1 MLGDARASPSVSAF
15 FKHMQ
20 DDQTRPAQT
29 QDEIS
34 QGAAPNGEVAVDPA
48 ELKAQLDAANAK
60 ADENYNRLLLAMA
73 DFENYRKRMERH
85 RADTALAARRALLRQ
100 LLPVIDNLERALQFE
115 DANAGLRSGVQQTLK
130 GFESVLEAEGVR
142 PLTDVVGKPFDPKI
156 AEAIET
162 RAQEGVADD
171 TVLDETQKGYML
183 GDHVLRPAKVIV
195 AKNDVSAD
203 E

>member
-1 MLGDARASPSVSAF
+1 MLGDARAPPSISAF

-20 DDQTRPAQT
+20 DDQTQPAQT

-195 AKNDVSAD
+195 AKNDVSAG

>member
-1 MLGDARASPSVSAF
+1 MRPRAASRF
-15 FKHMQ
+15 LNGMQ
-20 DDQTRPAQT
+20 EDQTQSAETQEEVAQ
-29 QDEIS
+29 S
-34 QGAAPNGEVAVDPA
+34 AAANGEVTLDPA
-48 ELKAQLDAANAK
+48 ELQAQLEAANAK

-115 DANAGLRSGVQQTLK
+115 DANSGLRSGVQQTLK
-130 GFESVLEAEGVR
+130 GFESVLDAEGVR
-142 PLTDVVGKPFDPKI
+142 PMTDIVGKPFDPKV

-162 RAQEGVADD
+162 RAEEGVADD
-171 TVLDETQKGYML
+171 TVLDETQRGYML

-195 AKNDVSAD
+195 AKNNTTPA

>member
-1 MLGDARASPSVSAF
+1 
-15 FKHMQ
+15 MQ

-195 AKNDVSAD
+195 AKNDVSAG